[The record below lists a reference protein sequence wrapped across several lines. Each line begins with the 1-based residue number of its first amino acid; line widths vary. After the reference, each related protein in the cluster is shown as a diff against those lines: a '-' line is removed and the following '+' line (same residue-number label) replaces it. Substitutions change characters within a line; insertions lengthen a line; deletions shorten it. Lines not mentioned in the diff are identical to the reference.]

1 MALNYANNQSLSAI
15 TALPAS
21 VSGGA
26 LTLLQTQTAS
36 SSSTISFTTGLD
48 STYKQYIFKFINIH
62 GSVDNK
68 HFYMNF
74 STDGGSSY
82 GVATTT
88 TLYRAQHDEGG
99 SDPALEYL
107 GGSDLDNSTSEQRI
121 ILSQGA
127 DNDQSGSGYMFLF
140 DPSNTTFAK
149 QFFTRT
155 SGVWYL
161 DYNFNIHVSGYVN
174 TTSAVDAI
182 QFTMSSGSIESG
194 VIKMYGVS

>member
-1 MALNYANNQSLSAI
+1 MSLKFANNNSLSAI
-15 TALPAS
+15 TALPDS
-21 VSGGA
+21 ISGGA
-26 LTLLQTQTAS
+26 LNLISTQTAS
-36 SSSTISFTTGLD
+36 SSSAISFTTGLD
-48 STYKQYIFKFINIH
+48 STYKEYVFKFINIH
-62 GSVDNK
+62 GSADNT

-88 TLYRAQHDEGG
+88 SLYRNQHKEDG

-121 ILSQGA
+121 ILSQSH
-127 DNDQSGSGYMFLF
+127 DDDQCGSGYMHLF
-140 DPSNTTFAK
+140 DPSNTTFVK

-155 SGVWYL
+155 SGSWYL
-161 DYNFNIHVSGYVN
+161 DYSFDIHVSGYVN

-182 QFTMSSGSIESG
+182 QFTMSSGNIDSG
-194 VIKMYGVS
+194 TIKLYGDS